1 MQNFDIKQMKFILI
15 VTSICLVFACA
26 VMQAYKYLPEEDAT
40 SNKLEPSIGIEQTT
54 QYSEDEVLDE
64 ESEETNEDEIVDEN
78 EDESVDE
85 DTSEEGITEEENVAE
100 EDIDEPAII
109 EDTRRSTPKL
119 EPLESLNNEVENNE
133 IPTIY

>member
-64 ESEETNEDEIVDEN
+64 ESEETNEDEIVDEIN
-78 EDESVDE
+78 
-85 DTSEEGITEEENVAE
+85 TSHLK
-100 EDIDEPAII
+100 
-109 EDTRRSTPKL
+109 PKL
-119 EPLESLNNEVENNE
+119 EEGKLSIAAQSTVLLK
-133 IPTIY
+133 